1 MNARDEISFPSYANA
16 FDQGLTLEALRA
28 RVPAVFASGADER
41 LSDHYS
47 FIPTSRVLSAL
58 MDAGFIAVDARQ
70 TQARHTSPLYARHVV
85 RLRRRM
91 ETVQLRGY
99 SLPEVVFLNSHD
111 GTSRYELRLG
121 IFRLVCSNG
130 LIVSRGAFPAYCVAH
145 RGKVVDEVVASALKV
160 SEQFERLAAQVERM
174 EARRLTRDEQVHFAE
189 RAIAL
194 RFPDPTRSGMH
205 PSQLLTVRRREDLGD
220 DLYTITN
227 RVQEHLCRG
236 GANRRAADGRL
247 TRMRRITSIKREIEL
262 NSQLWDLATE
272 VIAA

>member
-1 MNARDEISFPSYANA
+1 
-16 FDQGLTLEALRA
+16 
-28 RVPAVFASGADER
+28 
-41 LSDHYS
+41 
-47 FIPTSRVLSAL
+47 
-58 MDAGFIAVDARQ
+58 
-70 TQARHTSPLYARHVV
+70 
-85 RLRRRM
+85 
-91 ETVQLRGY
+91 
-99 SLPEVVFLNSHD
+99 
-111 GTSRYELRLG
+111 
-121 IFRLVCSNG
+121 
-130 LIVSRGAFPAYCVAH
+130 
-145 RGKVVDEVVASALKV
+145 VASALKV

-189 RAIAL
+189 RAVAL

-205 PSQLLTVRRREDLGD
+205 PSQLLTVRRPEDLGD